1 VSFPLWNSP
10 HSVHFPFFSY
20 TYGNPILQ
28 PVSFHIHAG
37 MGDTLTSPIFPFKR
51 STSNG
56 LQTYPF
62 SFHTLAHSLAR
73 SKTQL
78 ICFQAIAHSLPQNT
92 GGGGAQHVRC
102 EPHSSSSVSLAGA
115 CELEDPAPQASRG
128 PSRDGMDMALL
139 FNCQLSTYR
148 VQRISSFFSTCAKS
162 RSLVAREALRA
173 TARAAAKP
181 ST

>member
-1 VSFPLWNSP
+1 VDYFPLFCFVSAEFHPRGSEPLPYIVTSLGPDFLFPKSFSCNIYGFPRKCCKQKTYVTAKTFRCNIYKKQGVGVSFPLWNSP

-92 GGGGAQHVRC
+92 RGGGRGR
-102 EPHSSSSVSLAGA
+102 LA
-115 CELEDPAPQASRG
+115 
-128 PSRDGMDMALL
+128 
-139 FNCQLSTYR
+139 N
-148 VQRISSFFSTCAKS
+148 
-162 RSLVAREALRA
+162 
-173 TARAAAKP
+173 
-181 ST
+181 